1 MILSLENPRNV
12 QSLSQ
17 TSPNVVDWLHLWFAD
32 ATNIIRNSVML
43 SGNMEPASGL
53 EPPTC

>member
-17 TSPNVVDWLHLWFAD
+17 TSPNVVDWLHLWFVNV
-32 ATNIIRNSVML
+32 TNTTRNSVVL
-43 SGNMEPASGL
+43 L
-53 EPPTC
+53 